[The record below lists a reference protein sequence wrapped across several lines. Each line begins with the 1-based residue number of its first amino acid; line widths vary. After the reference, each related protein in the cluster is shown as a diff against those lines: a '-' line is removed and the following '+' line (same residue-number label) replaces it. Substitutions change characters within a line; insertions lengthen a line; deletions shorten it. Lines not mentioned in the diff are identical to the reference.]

1 MNWKKSLS
9 IVGTLIMVVG
19 QNIAGFTAFAETIS
33 NQESIIED
41 IYFEKNNTKI
51 SEITLEQGKEETITF
66 VDENK
71 EDEEAIVTL
80 PESTKLNLAETN
92 SQLDD
97 ASTVNYDQD
106 TNQVKIAF
114 KNKEQ
119 NIKRTNLILATNDT
133 VENNQA
139 RMYAQVV
146 RLDSQTYMSKP
157 VIITTTSSENNKQ
170 QEETQKNEE
179 DGESAQQSSTNGE
192 SSNSLETNSLNKEQ
206 KNEVEN
212 TSNVD
217 STESTSVE
225 KELQD
230 KEESINKNEESTNR
244 IKREINSAKATGD
257 FSVAPPASN
266 IKITEQFTNNLSGN
280 SNSYISETYPQ
291 AAALTPKESWQ
302 FGSIWSNY
310 QLDLTKSFEYK
321 SHVYLGE
328 RTGSDFNDTTAA
340 DGITFTLQNDPRGQ
354 GAYGTEGGGL
364 GAYGSGGSVE
374 KPQDYNYIQN
384 ALSVE
389 LDTWYNGSD
398 RKNDQFDKDIPTEA
412 KNSGH
417 IGIVRPG
424 PGEPGQSKIGHL
436 QYKYDVN
443 SPLADNTWKEFNIIW
458 TPIVENGILKAN
470 ITYSLGNMSN
480 TYHIED
486 VKSMFN
492 GTKTYFG
499 FTSSTGQN
507 KIFQGVS
514 IDSLPQRGFVY
525 VNYKDIDT
533 KENIDS
539 EKELSGNLSNKWI
552 SEKKDFTNL
561 DYQYV
566 RVDGATS
573 GEFTQDTQY
582 VTYWYRK
589 LLPKIEIKK
598 SVDKET
604 AKVGDELTYTISA
617 KNSGEGNWN
626 GTITDK
632 IPTEYVNLVSGTTTV
647 NGEKVEDND
656 VWKDNVLNV
665 KQTIKAGESVTI
677 TFKVKTIK
685 AAEGQ
690 TIANVAETDDP
701 NVPPT
706 PPAETKVP
714 KVELTKTADKANAK
728 VGEEITYTITAKNS
742 GNGDWENGTITD
754 KIPTEYVNLVSGTT
768 TVNGEK
774 VEDNDVWKD
783 NVLNVKQTIK
793 AGESVTITFKVK
805 TIKAAEGQTIANV
818 AETDDPNVPPTPP
831 AETKVPKVELTK
843 TADKANAK
851 VGEEIT
857 YTIIAKNSGNGD
869 WENGTITDKI
879 PTEYVNLV
887 SGTTTV
893 NGEKVE
899 DNDVWKD
906 NVLNVKQTIKAGE
919 SVTITFKVKTIKAA
933 EGQTIAN
940 VAETDDPNVPPTPP
954 AETKVP
960 KVELTKTADK
970 ANAKVGEEITY
981 TITAKN
987 SGNGDWENG
996 TITDKIPTEYVNL
1009 VSGTTTVNGEKVE
1022 DNDVWK
1028 DNVLNVKQTIKA
1040 GESVTITFKVKTI
1053 KAAEGQTIANV
1064 AETDDPNVPPT
1075 PPAETKVPK
1084 VELTKTADKANAKVG
1099 EEITYTIIA
1108 KNSGNGDWENGTIT
1122 DKIPTEY
1129 VNLVSGTTT
1138 VNGEKVEDNDV
1149 WKDNVLNVK
1158 QTIKAGESVT
1168 ITFKVKTIK
1177 AAEGQTIANVAETDD
1192 PNVPPTPPAETKVPK
1207 VELTKTADKANAK
1220 VGEEI
1225 TYTITAKNSGNGDWE
1240 NGTITDKIP
1249 TEYVN
1254 LVSGTTTVNGEKVE
1268 DNDVWK
1274 DNVLN
1279 VKQTIKAGESVTI
1292 TFKVKTIKAAEGQTI
1307 ANVAETDDPNV
1318 PPTPP
1323 AETKVPKVEL
1333 TKTADKAN
1341 AKVGEEITYTITAK
1355 NSGNGD
1361 WENGTITDKIPT
1373 EYVNLVSGTTTVN
1386 GEKVEDND
1394 VWKDNVLN
1402 VKQTIKAGESVTI
1415 TFKVKTIK
1423 AAEGQTIANVAET
1436 DDPNV
1441 PPTPPAETKV
1451 PKVELT
1457 KTADKA
1463 NAKVGEEITYT
1474 ITAKNSGNGDW
1485 ENGTITDKIP
1495 TEYVNLVS
1503 GTTTVNG
1510 EKVEDNDVWKDNVLN
1525 VKQTIKAGE
1534 SVTITFKVKTIKA
1547 AEGQTIA
1554 NVAET
1559 DDPNVPPT
1567 PPAETKVPK
1576 VELTKTADKA
1586 NAKVGE
1592 EITYTITAKNS
1603 GNGDWENGTITDKIP
1618 TEYVNLVSGTTTV
1631 NGEKVEDNDVW
1642 KDNVL
1647 NVKQTIKA
1655 GESVT
1660 ITFKVKTI
1668 KAAEGQTIANVAET
1682 DDPNVPPT
1690 PPAETKVPI
1699 EPTIHKNI
1707 EGVQKLVLKNNKQKF
1722 NWNITVSFG
1731 TNTMNWKQASITDS
1745 VNNLLDIVEVTV
1757 VDENGKDVTGN
1768 GTLSTEN
1775 NEVVFEINKKDAS
1788 YTYLARHTYTMTITT
1803 KIKGSVTDEDLAP
1816 YIKDGGIP
1824 NQADLN
1830 FGNEGDKKHSEIPTI
1845 VPSKG
1850 TPPEKTNTPSNQNDK
1865 GNLTP
1870 SKGIFPHTGENQM
1883 LSNIL
1888 LVVGTCILII
1898 LTVYYILKKRRIE

>member
-1 MNWKKSLS
+1 
-9 IVGTLIMVVG
+9 MVVG
-19 QNIAGFTAFAETIS
+19 QNIAGVTAFAETIS
-33 NQESIIED
+33 NQESIVED
-41 IYFEKNNTKI
+41 IYFEKDNTKI

-80 PESTKLNLAETN
+80 PESTKLNLTETN
-92 SQLDD
+92 LQLGD
-97 ASTVNYDQD
+97 ASIVNYNED

-119 NIKRTNLILATNDT
+119 NIKRTNLILVTSDT

-139 RMYAQVV
+139 RMYAQVI
-146 RLDSQTYMSKP
+146 RQDSQTYMSKP
-157 VIITTTSSENNKQ
+157 VIITTTTSSENNKQ

-179 DGESAQQSSTNGE
+179 DGESAQQSSTNSE
-192 SSNSLETNSLNKEQ
+192 SSNSLDINSLNKEQ

-212 TSNVD
+212 NSNVD
-217 STESTSVE
+217 STESTSVK

-230 KEESINKNEESTNR
+230 KEESK
-244 IKREINSAKATGD
+244 IKRVIESRSNIDANIPT
-257 FSVAPPASN
+257 PPASSTN
-266 IKITEQFTNNLSGN
+266 ILDYFNVPNLGN
-280 SNSYISETYPQ
+280 ASNAASVNDDYPQ
-291 AAALTPKESWQ
+291 SVTINPNSTGQ
-302 FGSIWSNY
+302 FGVMWANTVI
-310 QLDLTKSFEYK
+310 DLTNDFDMSAY
-321 SHVYLGE
+321 VYMYNPINPEKHG
-328 RTGSDFNDTTAA
+328 
-340 DGITFTLQNDPRGQ
+340 DGLNFVLQNDSNENK
-354 GAYGTEGGGL
+354 AYGQTGWGIGT
-364 GAYGSGGSVE
+364 YGTSSE
-374 KPQDYNYIQN
+374 AKIKN
-384 ALSVE
+384 ALAFE
-389 LDTWYNGSD
+389 MDTYYNGSGSELGID
-398 RKNDQFDKDIPTEA
+398 VIGDGQTQNLQKVNY
-412 KNSGH
+412 NGH
-417 IGIVRPG
+417 IAVLETNKDVSSDYASASGIDTG
-424 PGEPGQSKIGHL
+424 HGGNFGQMTHNNV
-436 QYKYDVN
+436 QYGTDTNPVFGNK
-443 SPLADNTWKEFNIIW
+443 WKNFKVHW
-458 TPIVENGILKAN
+458 DSAN
-470 ITYSLGNMSN
+470 QIITYELEGFNPTN
-480 TYHIED
+480 YHVSD
-486 VKSMFN
+486 LNQTFGGKLVR
-492 GTKTYFG
+492 FG
-499 FTSSTGQN
+499 FTGSTGSSTEYN
-507 KIFQGVS
+507 LVS
-514 IDSLPQRGFVY
+514 FNQLPVAPVTVF
-525 VNYKDIDT
+525 YKDIDT
-533 KENIDS
+533 NEEIADS
-539 EKELSGNLSNKWI
+539 ELLTGKLGDSWK
-552 SEKKDFTNL
+552 SEQKDIDQYEFVKVDKKTE
-561 DYQYV
+561 
-566 RVDGATS
+566 GS
-573 GEFTQDTQY
+573 FTQTAQE
-582 VTYWYRK
+582 VTYFYRK
-589 LLPKIEIKK
+589 LLPKVEVKK

-604 AKVGDELTYTISA
+604 AKVGDELTYTITA
-617 KNSGEGNWN
+617 KNSGEGNWNGTITDKIPMEYVNLVSGTTTVNGEKVEDNDVWKDNVLNVKQTIKAGESVTITFKVKIIKAAEGQTIANVAETDDPNVPPTPPAETKVPKVELTKTADKANAKVGEEITYTITAKNSGNGDWEN

-647 NGEKVEDND
+647 NGGKVEDNN

-774 VEDNDVWKD
+774 VEDN
-783 NVLNVKQTIK
+783 N
-793 AGESVTITFKVK
+793 
-805 TIKAAEGQTIANV
+805 
-818 AETDDPNVPPTPP
+818 
-831 AETKVPKVELTK
+831 
-843 TADKANAK
+843 
-851 VGEEIT
+851 
-857 YTIIAKNSGNGD
+857 
-869 WENGTITDKI
+869 
-879 PTEYVNLV
+879 
-887 SGTTTV
+887 
-893 NGEKVE
+893 
-899 DNDVWKD
+899 VWKD

-1022 DNDVWK
+1022 DNNVWK

-1099 EEITYTIIA
+1099 EEITYTITA

-1129 VNLVSGTTT
+1129 VNLISGTTT
-1138 VNGEKVEDNDV
+1138 VNGEKVEDNNV

-1268 DNDVWK
+1268 DN
-1274 DNVLN
+1274 N
-1279 VKQTIKAGESVTI
+1279 
-1292 TFKVKTIKAAEGQTI
+1292 
-1307 ANVAETDDPNV
+1307 
-1318 PPTPP
+1318 
-1323 AETKVPKVEL
+1323 
-1333 TKTADKAN
+1333 
-1341 AKVGEEITYTITAK
+1341 
-1355 NSGNGD
+1355 
-1361 WENGTITDKIPT
+1361 
-1373 EYVNLVSGTTTVN
+1373 
-1386 GEKVEDND
+1386 
-1394 VWKDNVLN
+1394 
-1402 VKQTIKAGESVTI
+1402 
-1415 TFKVKTIK
+1415 
-1423 AAEGQTIANVAET
+1423 
-1436 DDPNV
+1436 
-1441 PPTPPAETKV
+1441 
-1451 PKVELT
+1451 
-1457 KTADKA
+1457 
-1463 NAKVGEEITYT
+1463 
-1474 ITAKNSGNGDW
+1474 
-1485 ENGTITDKIP
+1485 
-1495 TEYVNLVS
+1495 
-1503 GTTTVNG
+1503 
-1510 EKVEDNDVWKDNVLN
+1510 VWKDNVLN

-1775 NEVVFEINKKDAS
+1775 NEVVFEINKKDDS
-1788 YTYLARHTYTMTITT
+1788 YTYLAGHTYTMTITT
-1803 KIKGSVTDEDLAP
+1803 KIKGSVTDEELAP

-1888 LVVGTCILII
+1888 LVVGTGILII

>member
-19 QNIAGFTAFAETIS
+19 QNIAGVTAFAETIS
-33 NQESIIED
+33 NQESIVED
-41 IYFEKNNTKI
+41 IYFEKDNTKI

-80 PESTKLNLAETN
+80 PESTKLNLTETN
-92 SQLDD
+92 LQLGD
-97 ASTVNYDQD
+97 ASIVNYNED

-119 NIKRTNLILATNDT
+119 NIKRTNLILVTSDT

-139 RMYAQVV
+139 RMYAQVI
-146 RLDSQTYMSKP
+146 RQDSQTYMSKP
-157 VIITTTSSENNKQ
+157 VIITTTTSSENNKQ

-179 DGESAQQSSTNGE
+179 DGESAQQSSTNSE
-192 SSNSLETNSLNKEQ
+192 SSNSLDINSLNKEQ

-212 TSNVD
+212 NSNVD
-217 STESTSVE
+217 STESTSVK

-230 KEESINKNEESTNR
+230 KEESK
-244 IKREINSAKATGD
+244 IKRVIESRSNIDANIPT
-257 FSVAPPASN
+257 PPASSTN
-266 IKITEQFTNNLSGN
+266 ILDYFNVPNLGN
-280 SNSYISETYPQ
+280 ASNAASVNDDYPQ
-291 AAALTPKESWQ
+291 SVTINPNSTGQ
-302 FGSIWSNY
+302 FGVMWANTVI
-310 QLDLTKSFEYK
+310 DLTNDFDMSAY
-321 SHVYLGE
+321 VYMYNPINPEKHG
-328 RTGSDFNDTTAA
+328 
-340 DGITFTLQNDPRGQ
+340 DGLNFVLQNDSNENK
-354 GAYGTEGGGL
+354 AYGQTGWGIGT
-364 GAYGSGGSVE
+364 YGTSSE
-374 KPQDYNYIQN
+374 AKIKN
-384 ALSVE
+384 ALAFE
-389 LDTWYNGSD
+389 MDTYYNGSGSELGID
-398 RKNDQFDKDIPTEA
+398 VIGDGQTQNLQKVNY
-412 KNSGH
+412 NGH
-417 IGIVRPG
+417 IAVLETNKDVSSDYASASGIDTG
-424 PGEPGQSKIGHL
+424 HGGNFGQMTHNNV
-436 QYKYDVN
+436 QYGTDTNPVFGNK
-443 SPLADNTWKEFNIIW
+443 WKNFKVHW
-458 TPIVENGILKAN
+458 DSAN
-470 ITYSLGNMSN
+470 QIITYELEGFNPTN
-480 TYHIED
+480 YHVSD
-486 VKSMFN
+486 LNQTFGGKLVR
-492 GTKTYFG
+492 FG
-499 FTSSTGQN
+499 FTGSTGSSTEYN
-507 KIFQGVS
+507 LVS
-514 IDSLPQRGFVY
+514 FNQLPVAPVTVF
-525 VNYKDIDT
+525 YKDIDT
-533 KENIDS
+533 NEEIADS
-539 EKELSGNLSNKWI
+539 ELLTGKLGDSWK
-552 SEKKDFTNL
+552 SEQKDIDQYEFVKVDKKTE
-561 DYQYV
+561 
-566 RVDGATS
+566 GS
-573 GEFTQDTQY
+573 FTQTAQE
-582 VTYWYRK
+582 VTYFYRK
-589 LLPKIEIKK
+589 LLPKVEVKK

-604 AKVGDELTYTISA
+604 AKVGDELTYTITA

-632 IPTEYVNLVSGTTTV
+632 IPM
-647 NGEKVEDND
+647 
-656 VWKDNVLNV
+656 
-665 KQTIKAGESVTI
+665 
-677 TFKVKTIK
+677 
-685 AAEGQ
+685 
-690 TIANVAETDDP
+690 
-701 NVPPT
+701 
-706 PPAETKVP
+706 
-714 KVELTKTADKANAK
+714 
-728 VGEEITYTITAKNS
+728 
-742 GNGDWENGTITD
+742 
-754 KIPTEYVNLVSGTT
+754 
-768 TVNGEK
+768 
-774 VEDNDVWKD
+774 
-783 NVLNVKQTIK
+783 
-793 AGESVTITFKVK
+793 
-805 TIKAAEGQTIANV
+805 
-818 AETDDPNVPPTPP
+818 
-831 AETKVPKVELTK
+831 
-843 TADKANAK
+843 
-851 VGEEIT
+851 
-857 YTIIAKNSGNGD
+857 
-869 WENGTITDKI
+869 
-879 PTEYVNLV
+879 
-887 SGTTTV
+887 
-893 NGEKVE
+893 
-899 DNDVWKD
+899 
-906 NVLNVKQTIKAGE
+906 
-919 SVTITFKVKTIKAA
+919 
-933 EGQTIAN
+933 
-940 VAETDDPNVPPTPP
+940 
-954 AETKVP
+954 
-960 KVELTKTADK
+960 
-970 ANAKVGEEITY
+970 
-981 TITAKN
+981 
-987 SGNGDWENG
+987 
-996 TITDKIPTEYVNL
+996 
-1009 VSGTTTVNGEKVE
+1009 
-1022 DNDVWK
+1022 
-1028 DNVLNVKQTIKA
+1028 
-1040 GESVTITFKVKTI
+1040 
-1053 KAAEGQTIANV
+1053 
-1064 AETDDPNVPPT
+1064 
-1075 PPAETKVPK
+1075 
-1084 VELTKTADKANAKVG
+1084 
-1099 EEITYTIIA
+1099 
-1108 KNSGNGDWENGTIT
+1108 
-1122 DKIPTEY
+1122 
-1129 VNLVSGTTT
+1129 
-1138 VNGEKVEDNDV
+1138 
-1149 WKDNVLNVK
+1149 
-1158 QTIKAGESVT
+1158 
-1168 ITFKVKTIK
+1168 
-1177 AAEGQTIANVAETDD
+1177 
-1192 PNVPPTPPAETKVPK
+1192 
-1207 VELTKTADKANAK
+1207 
-1220 VGEEI
+1220 
-1225 TYTITAKNSGNGDWE
+1225 
-1240 NGTITDKIP
+1240 
-1249 TEYVN
+1249 EYVN

-1775 NEVVFEINKKDAS
+1775 NEVVFEINKKDDS
-1788 YTYLARHTYTMTITT
+1788 YTYLAGHTYTMTITT
-1803 KIKGSVTDEDLAP
+1803 KIKGSVTDEELAP

-1888 LVVGTCILII
+1888 LVVGTGILII

>member
-1 MNWKKSLS
+1 M
-9 IVGTLIMVVG
+9 GTLIMVVG
-19 QNIAGFTAFAETIS
+19 QNIAGVTAFAETIS
-33 NQESIIED
+33 NQESVIED

-106 TNQVKIAF
+106 TNQVKITF

-604 AKVGDELTYTISA
+604 AKVGDELTYTITA

-665 KQTIKAGESVTI
+665 KQTIKAG
-677 TFKVKTIK
+677 
-685 AAEGQ
+685 
-690 TIANVAETDDP
+690 
-701 NVPPT
+701 
-706 PPAETKVP
+706 
-714 KVELTKTADKANAK
+714 
-728 VGEEITYTITAKNS
+728 
-742 GNGDWENGTITD
+742 
-754 KIPTEYVNLVSGTT
+754 
-768 TVNGEK
+768 
-774 VEDNDVWKD
+774 
-783 NVLNVKQTIK
+783 
-793 AGESVTITFKVK
+793 
-805 TIKAAEGQTIANV
+805 
-818 AETDDPNVPPTPP
+818 
-831 AETKVPKVELTK
+831 
-843 TADKANAK
+843 
-851 VGEEIT
+851 
-857 YTIIAKNSGNGD
+857 
-869 WENGTITDKI
+869 
-879 PTEYVNLV
+879 
-887 SGTTTV
+887 
-893 NGEKVE
+893 
-899 DNDVWKD
+899 
-906 NVLNVKQTIKAGE
+906 
-919 SVTITFKVKTIKAA
+919 
-933 EGQTIAN
+933 
-940 VAETDDPNVPPTPP
+940 
-954 AETKVP
+954 
-960 KVELTKTADK
+960 
-970 ANAKVGEEITY
+970 
-981 TITAKN
+981 
-987 SGNGDWENG
+987 
-996 TITDKIPTEYVNL
+996 
-1009 VSGTTTVNGEKVE
+1009 
-1022 DNDVWK
+1022 
-1028 DNVLNVKQTIKA
+1028 
-1040 GESVTITFKVKTI
+1040 
-1053 KAAEGQTIANV
+1053 
-1064 AETDDPNVPPT
+1064 
-1075 PPAETKVPK
+1075 
-1084 VELTKTADKANAKVG
+1084 
-1099 EEITYTIIA
+1099 
-1108 KNSGNGDWENGTIT
+1108 
-1122 DKIPTEY
+1122 
-1129 VNLVSGTTT
+1129 
-1138 VNGEKVEDNDV
+1138 
-1149 WKDNVLNVK
+1149 
-1158 QTIKAGESVT
+1158 
-1168 ITFKVKTIK
+1168 
-1177 AAEGQTIANVAETDD
+1177 
-1192 PNVPPTPPAETKVPK
+1192 
-1207 VELTKTADKANAK
+1207 
-1220 VGEEI
+1220 
-1225 TYTITAKNSGNGDWE
+1225 
-1240 NGTITDKIP
+1240 
-1249 TEYVN
+1249 
-1254 LVSGTTTVNGEKVE
+1254 
-1268 DNDVWK
+1268 
-1274 DNVLN
+1274 
-1279 VKQTIKAGESVTI
+1279 
-1292 TFKVKTIKAAEGQTI
+1292 
-1307 ANVAETDDPNV
+1307 
-1318 PPTPP
+1318 
-1323 AETKVPKVEL
+1323 
-1333 TKTADKAN
+1333 
-1341 AKVGEEITYTITAK
+1341 
-1355 NSGNGD
+1355 
-1361 WENGTITDKIPT
+1361 
-1373 EYVNLVSGTTTVN
+1373 
-1386 GEKVEDND
+1386 
-1394 VWKDNVLN
+1394 
-1402 VKQTIKAGESVTI
+1402 
-1415 TFKVKTIK
+1415 
-1423 AAEGQTIANVAET
+1423 
-1436 DDPNV
+1436 
-1441 PPTPPAETKV
+1441 
-1451 PKVELT
+1451 
-1457 KTADKA
+1457 
-1463 NAKVGEEITYT
+1463 
-1474 ITAKNSGNGDW
+1474 
-1485 ENGTITDKIP
+1485 
-1495 TEYVNLVS
+1495 
-1503 GTTTVNG
+1503 
-1510 EKVEDNDVWKDNVLN
+1510 
-1525 VKQTIKAGE
+1525 
-1534 SVTITFKVKTIKA
+1534 
-1547 AEGQTIA
+1547 
-1554 NVAET
+1554 
-1559 DDPNVPPT
+1559 
-1567 PPAETKVPK
+1567 
-1576 VELTKTADKA
+1576 
-1586 NAKVGE
+1586 
-1592 EITYTITAKNS
+1592 
-1603 GNGDWENGTITDKIP
+1603 
-1618 TEYVNLVSGTTTV
+1618 
-1631 NGEKVEDNDVW
+1631 
-1642 KDNVL
+1642 
-1647 NVKQTIKA
+1647 
-1655 GESVT
+1655 
-1660 ITFKVKTI
+1660 
-1668 KAAEGQTIANVAET
+1668 
-1682 DDPNVPPT
+1682 
-1690 PPAETKVPI
+1690 
-1699 EPTIHKNI
+1699 
-1707 EGVQKLVLKNNKQKF
+1707 
-1722 NWNITVSFG
+1722 
-1731 TNTMNWKQASITDS
+1731 
-1745 VNNLLDIVEVTV
+1745 
-1757 VDENGKDVTGN
+1757 
-1768 GTLSTEN
+1768 
-1775 NEVVFEINKKDAS
+1775 
-1788 YTYLARHTYTMTITT
+1788 
-1803 KIKGSVTDEDLAP
+1803 
-1816 YIKDGGIP
+1816 
-1824 NQADLN
+1824 
-1830 FGNEGDKKHSEIPTI
+1830 
-1845 VPSKG
+1845 
-1850 TPPEKTNTPSNQNDK
+1850 
-1865 GNLTP
+1865 
-1870 SKGIFPHTGENQM
+1870 
-1883 LSNIL
+1883 
-1888 LVVGTCILII
+1888 
-1898 LTVYYILKKRRIE
+1898 